1 MGIYCFK
8 WDVLRKYLM
17 QDEEDPKSSNDFG
30 KNVIPAMLA
39 DGCKMYAWRFDGY
52 WKDVGTIES
61 LWEANMDLLGTEP
74 AFSLRGKDKIFSRNF
89 AMPASFIDA
98 KAKIRDSFIA
108 EGCDIGGAVT
118 HCVVSTGCTIEA
130 GAIVEDS
137 VIMPD
142 TTIKAGAIVRN
153 AIIGEN
159 SCISSGAVIGGL
171 AGETQRISV
180 VGHRTTVPENHLVP
194 AGEIY

>member
-74 AFSLRGKDKIFSRNF
+74 GFLPPGKGQDLLPKLCHARQLYRRQGKDPR
-89 AMPASFIDA
+89 
-98 KAKIRDSFIA
+98 
-108 EGCDIGGAVT
+108 
-118 HCVVSTGCTIEA
+118 
-130 GAIVEDS
+130 
-137 VIMPD
+137 
-142 TTIKAGAIVRN
+142 
-153 AIIGEN
+153 
-159 SCISSGAVIGGL
+159 
-171 AGETQRISV
+171 
-180 VGHRTTVPENHLVP
+180 
-194 AGEIY
+194 